1 MLRFLVKN
9 DQYNTIRPL
18 IMSELYKQWLKH
30 FFFSWCIRALSVL
43 PDSWWQGQSI
53 VMRGCST
60 VMKSNSER
68 LGPQVLPPEP
78 NTPPS
83 KPLRQW
89 AKVADPALAS

>member
-1 MLRFLVKN
+1 LEEEMLRFLIQN

-30 FFFSWCIRALSVL
+30 FFFSWCIRALPVP
-43 PDSWWQGQSI
+43 PD
-53 VMRGCST
+53 
-60 VMKSNSER
+60 
-68 LGPQVLPPEP
+68 P
-78 NTPPS
+78 TPHPS